1 MGPGD
6 GIIKPNTDINH
17 INMSIVPINLRS
29 LPLTMTQK
37 SFLRHVHKA
46 MYRPS
51 ELQVDGP
58 AIIGPRAPTIY
69 RDSESLY
76 SIRDLENCVHK
87 VTPESFG

>member
-1 MGPGD
+1 
-6 GIIKPNTDINH
+6 
-17 INMSIVPINLRS
+17 
-29 LPLTMTQK
+29 
-37 SFLRHVHKA
+37 